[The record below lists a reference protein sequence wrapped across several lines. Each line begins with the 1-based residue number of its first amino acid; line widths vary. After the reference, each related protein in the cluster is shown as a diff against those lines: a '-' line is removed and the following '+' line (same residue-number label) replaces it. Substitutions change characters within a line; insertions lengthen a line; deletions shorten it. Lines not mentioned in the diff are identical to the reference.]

1 MRRNTS
7 HASLFCPPPL
17 VRPTHSLSTQTG
29 SFFSATYRLRHSS
42 CTASPHSFDHLRS
55 LPFLQKACLWS
66 LAFQPH
72 GLPPGYLRADLV
84 LSQRLCMVLDKA
96 VRIVFGGVAASC
108 MNPCRC
114 SLVREMSEPNWVLGT
129 NLDTVTMIAPR
140 PSAQPEARP
149 RARPTQDA
157 CSEPIP
163 FPSRISVD
171 RSSAPPQVV
180 VSPTATLVLN

>member
-1 MRRNTS
+1 MHLFSARHPWSDPLILYQRRQG
-7 HASLFCPPPL
+7 H
-17 VRPTHSLSTQTG
+17 
-29 SFFSATYRLRHSS
+29 FFPATYRLRHSS

-72 GLPPGYLRADLV
+72 GLPPRAPQGTPRGRSSPV
-84 LSQRLCMVLDKA
+84 PASLCMVLDKA